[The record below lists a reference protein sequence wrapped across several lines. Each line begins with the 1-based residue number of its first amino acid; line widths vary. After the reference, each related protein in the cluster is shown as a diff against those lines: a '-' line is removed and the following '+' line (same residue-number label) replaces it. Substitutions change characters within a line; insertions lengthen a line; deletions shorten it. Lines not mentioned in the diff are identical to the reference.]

1 MVGKVLS
8 QKNADALK
16 AAFLTIGQILS
27 AAGIVD
33 LPSIEKLE
41 SIFEPEEEGE
51 ESAIAAAANQS
62 SFFEDTKRLMW
73 SENFNSIN
81 AMFVDRMMGIYGS
94 SCWDDE
100 VWERINNISK
110 QDAAKSLLTQY
121 HELLMDCVNN
131 PPYRRAVN
139 HIYAAT
145 KTILPE
151 QNRENETTRI
161 LNVLPT
167 TQVSNIENA
176 DHQEGEIVE
185 LSINASWVEE
195 EEINLEAAAGDDNR
209 YPVKGILFKIDQPSE
224 GIPAVGPRLPLYVPM
239 EVALSVVDTANGL
252 PLDADVSLSK
262 HSNQDIA
269 GVIQSAE
276 IRGKDFII
284 HGHLWPFNKPEKV
297 QSIAENMRQNRLGMS
312 MNANASGKKAVIDGR
327 EVFKIERM
335 TLLGAN
341 ILYADKATYQ
351 QSKLGSAVQIAASL
365 DEQETDSNEKDSQ
378 IMESSLIAQ
387 IQAMAQTLDRIED
400 QQTTDIASLQ
410 QQVSE
415 LKLVIATFQN
425 EKASQQQEIQAQREE
440 RSKAR
445 EREELIDAIIARLPQ
460 SDPRNRMTSGQP
472 PRLTTPIAAGGS
484 GAVAESPTQLQVK
497 LIQAEAALQT
507 LRESNGDRARRFALA
522 EEIKQIKA
530 ELAMNGQA
538 GY

>member
-33 LPSIEKLE
+33 LPAIEKLE

-94 SCWDDE
+94 SCCDDE

-195 EEINLEAAAGDDNR
+195 EEINLEAAAGDDNK

-284 HGHLWPFNKPEKV
+284 HGHLWPFNRPEKV
-297 QSIAENMRQNRLGMS
+297 QVIAQNMRENRLGMS

-327 EVFKIERM
+327 EVFKIEKM
-335 TLLGAN
+335 ILLGAN

-351 QSKLGSAVQIAASL
+351 QSQLGSSVQIAASL

-378 IMESSLIAQ
+378 MESLLIAQ

-400 QQTTDIASLQ
+400 QQTTDVASLQ

-425 EKASQQQEIQAQREE
+425 EKASQQQAIQAQIEE
-440 RSKAR
+440 RSKAK

-460 SDPRNRMTSGQP
+460 SDPRNRTTFGQP

-484 GAVAESPTQLQVK
+484 GAVAEAPTQLQVK

-507 LRESNGDRARRFALA
+507 LRESNGDRTKRFALA

-538 GY
+538 RY

>member
-1 MVGKVLS
+1 MAGKVLS

-33 LPSIEKLE
+33 LPAIEKLE
-41 SIFEPEEEGE
+41 SIFEPSEKKGE
-51 ESAIAAAANQS
+51 ESAIAAAADQS

-73 SENFNSIN
+73 SENFHSIN
-81 AMFVDRMMGIYGS
+81 AMFVDRMMGIYGAS
-94 SCWDDE
+94 SWDDE
-100 VWERINNISK
+100 AWEKINNISK
-110 QDAAKSLLTQY
+110 QDAAKSLLAQY
-121 HELLMDCVNN
+121 HELLIDCLVD
-131 PPYRRAVN
+131 PPYQRVAN
-139 HIYAAT
+139 HIKASG
-145 KTILPE
+145 
-151 QNRENETTRI
+151 I
-161 LNVLPT
+161 LNVLPI
-167 TQVSNIENA
+167 TQRSDIENA
-176 DHQEGEIVE
+176 NHQESEVVE
-185 LSINASWVEE
+185 LSINASWDQEE
-195 EEINLEAAAGDDNR
+195 EVNLEAAAGDDNR

-365 DEQETDSNEKDSQ
+365 DEQETDSNGKDNQ
-378 IMESSLIAQ
+378 MESTLISQQ
-387 IQAMAQTLDRIED
+387 IQAMAETLNRIED
-400 QQTTDIASLQ
+400 QQTMDVANLQ
-410 QQVSE
+410 QQVTE
-415 LKLVIATFQN
+415 LRLAVAAFQN
-425 EKASQQQEIQAQREE
+425 EKAVQQEAIQAQREQQ
-440 RSKAR
+440 SKAK
-445 EREELIDAIIARLPQ
+445 EREELIEAIVGRISQTQ
-460 SDPRNRMTSGQP
+460 SDTRNRMTSGQP

-484 GAVAESPTQLQVK
+484 GAVAESPTQLQIK
-497 LIQAEAALQT
+497 LIEAETALQT
-507 LRESNGDRARRFALA
+507 LRGVNSDRSRRIALA
-522 EEIKQIKA
+522 EEIKQLKA